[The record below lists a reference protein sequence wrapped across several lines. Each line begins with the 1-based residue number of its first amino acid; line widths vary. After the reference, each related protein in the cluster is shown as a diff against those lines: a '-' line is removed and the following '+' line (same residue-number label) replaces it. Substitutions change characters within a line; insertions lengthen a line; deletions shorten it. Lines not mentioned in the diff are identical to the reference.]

1 MEHILILVLSVLLI
15 VDVALLFYW
24 MNKCN
29 TYKRSLHAILS
40 NQKVNWNHLIM
51 LEIENSTLKAKLKEL
66 KEGAE

>member
-15 VDVALLFYW
+15 VDAALVFYW

-29 TYKRSLHAILS
+29 TYRRTINAILT
-40 NQKVNWNHLIM
+40 NQKLNWHRLFI
-51 LEIENSTLKAKLKEL
+51 LEHENSKLKAKLKEL